1 MSNEEIIEQ
10 LTKLLIQQDF
20 EDKQKNKTTYIKKTE
35 CYKSLIVFF
44 KKYKVD
50 LNMPKECKQE

>member
-20 EDKQKNKTTYIKKTE
+20 EDKQKVKKE
-35 CYKSLIVFF
+35 KAILLLLMNSAKI
-44 KKYKVD
+44 
-50 LNMPKECKQE
+50 